1 MNFSRG
7 CDSVLSIM
15 GPLAAPASPNNSYGS
30 DGYHSDSE
38 SDAGDSEMVNM
49 YRTLYIQ
56 HRNQTLE
63 ALDLLPQLK
72 RTNHLKAKI
81 LFSIIVVS
89 DNFRFYL
96 I

>member
-7 CDSVLSIM
+7 CDSVLNIM
-15 GPLAAPASPNNSYGS
+15 GPLTAPPSPSSNNSYGS
-30 DGYHSDSE
+30 DGYHSDSD

-63 ALDLLPQLK
+63 ALDVLPQLK
-72 RTNHLKAKI
+72 KTNHLKAKI

-89 DNFRFYL
+89 
-96 I
+96 